1 MATYNTFDI
10 QIYDRATGKAVISSG
25 GNAVVVA
32 TGAYAK
38 STLLN
43 PDSDYASLANPIAA
57 TRGKFRFAITNTG
70 LGLPAVDVFGIAPG
84 GYAFRVLNVKPG
96 EVRDVWIDSLHAT
109 QTLILPFSI
118 TDATAATEKDTGF
131 DFTQGMTI
139 MPFPAIDVHT
149 VDSAKTIDVGL
160 LSSESGGDA
169 DGFMAAVLLTT
180 AGVIQA
186 KCAATATVGALL
198 RETITDSGAATSSV
212 RHPYTVGAT
221 AVSLTFTLSSGT
233 TTAAGYIRLPYM
245 LKVV

>member
-1 MATYNTFDI
+1 MATTYNTFDL
-10 QIYDRATGKAVISSG
+10 QIYDRATGKAVTSSG

-57 TRGKFRFAITNTG
+57 SRGKFRFAITNTG
-70 LGLPAVDVFGIAPG
+70 LGAPAVDVFGIAPG

-96 EVRDVWIDSLHAT
+96 EITDVWIDSQKPE

-131 DFTQGMTI
+131 DLVTGMTI
-139 MPFPAIDVHT
+139 MPFPSIDVRT

-180 AGVIQA
+180 AGVVQA

-198 RETITDSGAATSSV
+198 RESIVADAGTASV
-212 RHPYTVGAT
+212 RHAYSIGAT

-233 TTAAGYIRLPYM
+233 TTAAGYIRLPY
-245 LKVV
+245 LVR